1 VNAIAATEQADMAR
15 LNWNRTHRNELSR
28 EAAKDLREME
38 RLQHEAKLAA
48 VPMLSTDEIKRRLA
62 AIKASDQLARL
73 RGDIISMRSVANRA
87 QLSLAFLYLI
97 ANGQRVP
104 YPPAQRKL
112 SAALQGVEMLSKN

>member
-1 VNAIAATEQADMAR
+1 MTKS
-15 LNWNRTHRNELSR
+15 NWHKLRRKELGQ
-28 EAAKDLREME
+28 EAVRDLRLTEYAPQRQ
-38 RLQHEAKLAA
+38 RLAD
-48 VPMLSTDEIKRRLA
+48 VPLLSTDEIKRRLA

-73 RGDIISMRSVANRA
+73 RGDAISMRSIANRA

-112 SAALQGVEMLSKN
+112 SAALQGVEMLIKN